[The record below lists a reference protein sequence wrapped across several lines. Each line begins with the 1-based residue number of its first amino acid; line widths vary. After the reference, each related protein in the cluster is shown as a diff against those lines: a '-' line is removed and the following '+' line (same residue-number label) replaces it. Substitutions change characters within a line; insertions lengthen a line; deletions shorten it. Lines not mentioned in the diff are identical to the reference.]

1 MVTSSRLPSGDPSI
15 PSVVVGTQIKEQ
27 MTIWALPAFC
37 LGAHDNST
45 PSLSVGV
52 VVAVIVVLLEVGE
65 GRGERCCYRNTAGF

>member
-15 PSVVVGTQIKEQ
+15 PSVVVGTQIKDQ

-45 PSLSVGV
+45 PSLSVVCKCGGLCGSHCG
-52 VVAVIVVLLEVGE
+52 AFG
-65 GRGERCCYRNTAGF
+65 GG